1 MDNDFVNK
9 WTSQLKKG
17 TLSFV
22 VLRILMDNQEY
33 YGYDLINEIKK
44 RTAIKI
50 AEGTLYPLMNRLKDE
65 KLVDYKWVEQ
75 NSGIP
80 RKYYTITSLGQET
93 AEEMKK
99 YWIKLND
106 TINSI

>member
-44 RTAIKI
+44 RTAIEI